1 MTQHRDATPDDFDD
15 IRVEV
20 RRLCDKYGNEYWR
33 GLEPDRYP
41 TEFVTEL
48 TTQGWL
54 GSLIPEAY
62 GGGGLSLAGASV
74 ILEEISASGGNP
86 SACHAQMYVM
96 GTVLRHGSEEQKQHY
111 LPQVADG
118 RKRLQAFGVTEP
130 AAGSETTAIKTRA
143 ERDGDTWRI
152 NGQKIWT
159 SRAEHSDLMVL
170 LARTTPADQV
180 TNRTEGLSVFLIEM
194 RNDAGDLIPG
204 LTINPIKTLMN
215 HNSTEVF
222 FDDVV
227 IPAEALIGTD
237 GMGFRHIL
245 DGMNAERILIA
256 AECIGDGRFFLDKAS
271 AYANEREVFG
281 RPIGMNQGV
290 AFPLAKA
297 YANVQAADLM
307 RWKAANLFDAGQSC
321 AAEANMAKMLAS
333 EASWEAGNAAVQTF
347 GGFGFAEE
355 YDIERKLRETRLYQV
370 APINNNL
377 VLAFVAQKCLGLP
390 KSY

>member
-1 MTQHRDATPDDFDD
+1 MTDCTPAAPEDFDE

-41 TEFVTEL
+41 TDFVKEL
-48 TTQGWL
+48 TDQGWL
-54 GSLIPEAY
+54 GSLIPEEY
-62 GGGGLSLAGASV
+62 GGGGLSLAGAAV

-96 GTVLRHGSEEQKQHY
+96 GTVLRHGSEEQKQRY

-130 AAGSETTAIKTRA
+130 TAGSETTAIRTRA

-170 LARTTPADQV
+170 LARTTPADEV
-180 TNRTEGLSVFLIEM
+180 TNRMEGLSVFLVEM
-194 RNDAGDLIPG
+194 RDDAGELIPG
-204 LTINPIKTLMN
+204 LTINPIKTMMN

-227 IPAEALIGTD
+227 IPATALIGTE

-271 AYANEREVFG
+271 TYANEREVFG

-297 YANVQAADLM
+297 YANLEAANLM
-307 RWKAANLFDAGQSC
+307 RWKAANLFDAGGSC

>member
-130 AAGSETTAIKTRA
+130 TAGSETTAIKTRA

-222 FDDVV
+222 FDHVV
-227 IPAEALIGTD
+227 IPAEALIGTE